1 VIDGWRLRHLDP
13 DEHPGRVGVRGHLP
27 GWLSDG
33 AAGRA
38 GAALGA
44 AAFGSFIVGTMATV
58 GLVLA
63 APPLA
68 RMAIKFGAPEYFA
81 LILLGLTTVT
91 LLASGPSSPARI
103 SGPCS
108 IATS

>member
-1 VIDGWRLRHLDP
+1 MNIPGESASVVTCLDGYQM
-13 DEHPGRVGVRGHLP
+13 VRQ
-27 GWLSDG
+27 
-33 AAGRA
+33 GRA

>member
-1 VIDGWRLRHLDP
+1 MNIPGESASVVTCLDGYQM
-13 DEHPGRVGVRGHLP
+13 VRQ
-27 GWLSDG
+27 
-33 AAGRA
+33 GRA

-44 AAFGSFIVGTMATV
+44 AAFGSFIVSTIAIV

-68 RMAIKFGAPEYFA
+68 RMAIKFGAPEYLA
-81 LILLGLTTVT
+81 LIFLGLTTVT
-91 LLASGPSSPARI
+91 LLASGPSSPPRI

-108 IATS
+108 SATS